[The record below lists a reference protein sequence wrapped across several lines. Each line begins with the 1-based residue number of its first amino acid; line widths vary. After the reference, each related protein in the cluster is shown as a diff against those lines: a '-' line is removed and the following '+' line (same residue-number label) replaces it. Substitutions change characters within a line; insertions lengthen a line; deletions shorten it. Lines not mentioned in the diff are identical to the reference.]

1 MIYRVFMLAFGGPGQ
16 TRLVH
21 VPVKSRT
28 REELLEAIF
37 HYGQNDVQPDR
48 HCCSVSVGDV
58 IELPIGGQV
67 VFYRVTSDGFERVQ
81 PTGFATREELAN
93 V

>member
-1 MIYRVFMLAFGGPGQ
+1 MIYRVFMLAFGGPGK

-21 VPVKSRT
+21 VPFKSRT
-28 REELLEAIF
+28 REELLEAIY

-58 IELPIGGQV
+58 IELPRQAA
-67 VFYRVTSDGFERVQ
+67 FYRVTPEGFERVQ

>member
-1 MIYRVFMLAFGGPGQ
+1 MIYRVFLLAFGGPGQ
-16 TRLVH
+16 TRLVS
-21 VPVKSRT
+21 VADKPRT
-28 REELLEAIF
+28 REELLEVIF
-37 HYGQNDVQPDR
+37 YYGQNDIQPAG
-48 HCCSVSVGDV
+48 CCSVSVGDV

-67 VFYRVTSDGFERVQ
+67 VFYRVTPDGFERVQ